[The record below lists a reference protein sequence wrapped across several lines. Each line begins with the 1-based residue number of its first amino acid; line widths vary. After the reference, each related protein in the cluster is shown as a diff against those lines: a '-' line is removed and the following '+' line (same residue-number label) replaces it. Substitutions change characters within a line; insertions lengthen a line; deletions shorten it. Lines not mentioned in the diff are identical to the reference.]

1 MTTCVSKYNK
11 GVLSMTKKKTTKTQ
25 LATYENVVNEL
36 ALNDRE
42 GFTVPMSKVFGAGA
56 LAKTESFGGRTL
68 AENTAM
74 VDHALANTAEL
85 ETIWNRS
92 HSQWDW
98 KHLNLH
104 YHGDFKNVRQISAEI
119 TRKKGAL
126 TEAKW
131 KHVKSEIEVQKLQE
145 QLLESNDLDRWEK
158 IELQIELAEKQ
169 EGLAQGTLYIEGA
182 MKDVLALNELYEEYK
197 NKFDGFTE
205 HDFELE
211 ESKSHLKRSLVQCIR
226 DVRQS
231 GSITKGEQEYME
243 QIGVNPGKMQMRI
256 REFVQDEATSD
267 CWDASLLHE
276 FVNNVT
282 NELIDVLGVDKIKMD
297 LMGFDPDPNIALTHD
312 RSVATRL
319 ENKSHD

>member
-1 MTTCVSKYNK
+1 
-11 GVLSMTKKKTTKTQ
+11 MTKKKTTKTQ

-42 GFTVPMSKVFGAGA
+42 GFTVPMSKVFGAGT

-131 KHVKSEIEVQKLQE
+131 KHVKAEIEVQKLQE
-145 QLLESNDLDRWEK
+145 QLMESDNLDRWEK
-158 IELQIELAEKQ
+158 IELQIDLAEKQ
-169 EGLAQGTLYIEGA
+169 EGLAQGTL
-182 MKDVLALNELYEEYK
+182 
-197 NKFDGFTE
+197 
-205 HDFELE
+205 
-211 ESKSHLKRSLVQCIR
+211 
-226 DVRQS
+226 
-231 GSITKGEQEYME
+231 
-243 QIGVNPGKMQMRI
+243 
-256 REFVQDEATSD
+256 
-267 CWDASLLHE
+267 
-276 FVNNVT
+276 
-282 NELIDVLGVDKIKMD
+282 
-297 LMGFDPDPNIALTHD
+297 
-312 RSVATRL
+312 
-319 ENKSHD
+319 